1 MLFQQRTDLI
11 LPPTSASF
19 GGTLK
24 LELTREFFLEG
35 LMIHVIVTSG
45 GTAPTVISAN
55 EGLAAIF
62 SNVRLTVPTGSNT
75 RTVVN
80 SNSAA
85 LLQYHRQWNGG
96 LDSFTSNFADIIGGQ
111 AEAISQVRYFTVPV
125 WFAPPNLDDPVA
137 SAFLLPLPRFS
148 ANPVLELTLA
158 PSANIY
164 SANPPTVQI
173 AVEAVRRF
181 VDRPDWVTYDTE
193 LTTNE
198 ITVPS
203 VSNANSYELPAPGA
217 YTSMLMQSFT
227 SGGVARRAWWSA
239 YGSSL
244 ANIIQNPMELRF
256 LGTSIRR
263 QSAYGLVVLA
273 NYSAEIFPGTNYTQG
288 QMGDHNVFWDFLS
301 DKVGSSAADF
311 NSVIDTTPLIGQGA
325 RINLLYPAANSG
337 DKIKLTTHRVFGDI
351 SALKRK

>member
-1 MLFQQRTDLI
+1 MLFQQRTDVI
-11 LPPTSASF
+11 LPPTTVAL

-35 LMIHVIVTSG
+35 LLIHVIATSPAS
-45 GTAPTVISAN
+45 APTLVTAN
-55 EGLAAIF
+55 EGLASIF

-80 SNSAA
+80 STSSA

-96 LDSFTSNFADIIGGQ
+96 VDSFTTNFADVIAGQ
-111 AEAISQVRYFTVPV
+111 AEAANQVRYFTVPV

-148 ANPVLELTLA
+148 ANPVLELTLNSSASIYIANA
-158 PSANIY
+158 PTI
-164 SANPPTVQI
+164 QI
-173 AVEAVRRF
+173 FVEAVRRF

-203 VSNANSYELPAPGA
+203 AASNNSYELPAPGA
-217 YTSMLMQSFT
+217 YTSMLMQTYT
-227 SGGVARRAWWSA
+227 SGGVARRPWWSA
-239 YGSSL
+239 YGSSV
-244 ANIIQNPMELRF
+244 ANIGQNPMELRF

-273 NYSAEIFPGTNYTQG
+273 NYSAEIFNGTNYTAG
-288 QMGDHNVFWDFLS
+288 QFGDHNVFWDFLS

-311 NSVIDTTPLIGQGA
+311 NSVVDTTPLIGQGA

-337 DKIKLTTHRVFGDI
+337 DKIRLTTHRVFGDLT
-351 SALKRK
+351 ALKRK